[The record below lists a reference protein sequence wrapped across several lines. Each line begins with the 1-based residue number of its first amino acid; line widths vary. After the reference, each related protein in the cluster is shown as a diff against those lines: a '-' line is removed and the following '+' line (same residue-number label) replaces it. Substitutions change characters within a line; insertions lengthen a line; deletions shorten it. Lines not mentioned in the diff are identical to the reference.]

1 MVQVGV
7 IIYFVELLQQS
18 RAIMRLGIGSLDELK
33 AREQLEL
40 AKPADG
46 FSVREVLPASTQPL
60 SSSSSSSSLPDDSNT
75 MINVNTNEE
84 VEEDG
89 AQREDGEAAGVGWKA
104 CMPTPTRRAASR
116 LVFCSSL
123 APFSV
128 F

>member
-46 FSVREVLPASTQPL
+46 FSVREVLPASIQPL
-60 SSSSSSSSLPDDSNT
+60 SSSSSSSLPDDSNT
-75 MINVNTNEE
+75 MSNVNTNEE
-84 VEEDG
+84 DEEDD
-89 AQREDGEAAGVGWKA
+89 AQREDGEAADVGWKA

-123 APFSV
+123 APFS
-128 F
+128 FF